1 MLVENVKFC
10 VKILYFSADIKN
22 GEECLNLTICQKST
36 IILISLVVSKI
47 FLKDRRMKKFLCC
60 FLITIFSFSVVFAG
74 GKKDVDERDLGEK
87 NSWQETFD
95 INDKETGKYNIMI
108 EATDQAGNLKVEGPY
123 NIIIDQESDLPVS
136 GITNPSEQMRI
147 TGNLNVVG
155 TCIDDDAVDH
165 VNIIF
170 DGDEDNMQ
178 LAEGKEFWSAYLDT
192 NDLAEGPHTI
202 EVFGTDINGL
212 RGHSTKITW
221 QLDRRAPVTTITNYT
236 MGQLVSGKIEL
247 TGTIEDGNG
256 IAQLKYSFDDEYF
269 TEVKINQ
276 VKLKE
281 PDEQGRLTYWTFNL
295 PIDTKKF
302 DDGPKKISFKARD
315 NAGSIGDFAFL
326 VFIDNTPPDVQ
337 IVYPLEDEAVNG
349 IFSVAGYAKDT
360 VGLQSISWQYG
371 EQGGQFEL
379 IPGNPYWVAE
389 VNTIGV
395 TKAQDFVVNAVDI
408 AGNVVNLKQKILL
421 DQEADKPVVTVT
433 YPEAEGNVEGL
444 DGTMYIRGIV
454 ADDDGTASIAYSI
467 DGGEEQTL
475 ECTGVFY
482 ADIPGDLANGPHTLA
497 IYATDIN
504 GVKGNVLKVPFT
516 AKGVSPQFENEL
528 LASKTASEPYVNGML
543 INPEADQSYTVD
555 VVSTCGLSALSYS
568 FAWGY
573 DNTDSVD
580 VTLKGGEKKV
590 TVTVPMTNVPWGVSE
605 LTVKATDIFQRVSE
619 HKVILATKDLTRLYG
634 EEPGVFFN
642 DSVVGADGAIKN
654 DPYYPV
660 TGYFLGG
667 YIDKVE
673 LVPPTPAAE
682 AQFDGNIITL
692 YPGEGG
698 SGPVVVRVTT
708 DTGAQVDSRQIYFIA
723 EAGDPPL
730 LDLYDESEEI
740 RTPLEPGNTNVTM
753 EGKTEP
759 GVSVSYKI
767 FSAAVEYT
775 DGVVTGSHA
784 EPIPHDMNT
793 VTVQEDGSFS
803 FEIPT
808 YKIPDGMTVVEVV
821 ATNESGMK
829 TVKSFEVR
837 KIADAPEGAKIA
849 APAIYWLEDI
859 NLYAVALYQGELDVT
874 FDVFESENW
883 HAGNNDFTFTVTPL
897 ATAKP
902 VMSKYTAKKSGAISA
917 RMNSVNGSPYQSGMT
932 LALARGASKEI
943 TNKATVSVKSPVAL
957 VNAEWKLVSDEKYGG
972 EANQVG
978 AIDLKKAVA
987 VDDMGEEY
995 EFDIPI
1001 QNLPAGIVHVFV
1013 TVTNIDGDTA
1023 ELQSTLGII
1032 RDYDTGRIDDDSA
1045 IYWKE
1050 TAGCEYDAAGQRYI
1064 LDNGAPLVGYANLY
1078 GPLTAELANPVE
1090 GLEAVVEGNIVK
1102 INATVDGVYENVE
1115 VKVTD
1120 AIGAVYTSPAVNLI
1134 VDTANPVIELTAPEV
1149 MAWSG
1154 ETLHAEGTVSDGNGI
1169 DWLEVSYDA
1178 MQTWKKI
1185 EITEEGTF
1193 SFDEN
1198 IAFIED
1204 GIVPVDFHAVDKS
1217 GKETYLTRAVQK
1229 DTTPPEV
1236 RVIVPESLSRVNGEN
1251 RIAFL
1256 VKDAGVFSKF
1266 EYVPML
1272 DEQGNPMEL
1281 PEPPA
1286 EEPVYDENGVQI
1298 GTTGDEGCKLS
1309 SLPTTLVGLPYR
1321 PIDNKMRFA
1330 FTDAVG
1336 NETLIDTWEF
1346 TVDPESDLPVAD
1358 INLPV
1363 ENQVITRDFVLSG
1376 VIYDDDGSCR
1386 TYYKLD
1392 DGEYQ
1397 MISDYAS
1404 SFEHTIFLSDLTD
1417 NEHTL
1422 TVYAED
1428 IHGVIGPEVV
1438 RTIRVSL
1445 EEPKGEM
1452 LTPEISQTVKDTVTL
1467 TGVASDKNG
1476 ISKVQI
1482 SVDNGSSYNDAIGT
1496 EEWSYTFSTKAIQD
1510 GTHVVF
1516 IKIYDGYEITG
1527 TYSSLINIDNTFPV
1541 LSLELPMDDSKATH
1555 YIAFSGET
1563 TDNIGLTDLYI
1574 TVRSLEGKEIPEELA
1589 KIELVPDAII
1599 SQVTDI
1605 TSLEDGFYNIEL
1617 TGTDAAGNT
1626 SRVSRNIQVD
1636 KTTPLTKV
1644 ELLYPLNGE
1653 HVQGTF
1659 NIYGTATSEEDPIA
1673 SVTLYIDGKVAQN
1686 LENTTPSD
1694 SGYFR
1699 FNIKPNT
1706 EEFGTDTFTEG
1717 QHSYKVIATT
1727 ETGKQVES
1735 NEQYL
1740 IYGKLGP
1747 WVTLDNFTYGDF
1759 AVERPMLRGDAG
1771 YEISQEEKDSLKD
1784 KNTLKEKKEA
1794 IEAKSVKQVY
1804 ISLNNGKTFTP
1815 VSKKN
1820 KGKWEYRVENEDI
1833 AAGYH
1838 FMLIKA
1844 EMNDGTSAI
1853 TRLLVQVDHTYPS
1866 IRLISPGEGGHY
1878 NQYLEFSGLTGDDI
1892 ALKNV
1897 RLYLRSGDKNSYGI
1911 PAFFQGLYFE
1921 GGFWGASLWDIGAGL
1936 TFMDDAVK
1944 VQISFG
1950 QFTQGQRNAVQKVL
1964 GQKQTNFRFGG
1975 NIISGKIIAQLYVLP
1990 FMSFLGRDWE
2000 WLTATFSL
2008 GANFS
2013 MFTESGAGTSQMLS
2027 AVLGQIEFPRVT
2039 MKKLKNFKTWSFFF
2053 EPQLWFIPSD
2063 VVSEDAKKVVFTFT
2077 FGIRTDVF

>member
-1 MLVENVKFC
+1 
-10 VKILYFSADIKN
+10 
-22 GEECLNLTICQKST
+22 
-36 IILISLVVSKI
+36 
-47 FLKDRRMKKFLCC
+47 MKKFLC
-60 FLITIFSFSVVFAG
+60 LLLVSVFSFGIVFAG
-74 GKKDVDERDLGEK
+74 GEKDIDERELGDK

-95 INDKETGKYNIMI
+95 INQKKTGKYNIMV

-155 TCIDDDAVDH
+155 TCIDDDAVGH
-165 VNIIF
+165 VDIIF
-170 DGDEDNMQ
+170 DGDEDNVQ
-178 LAEGKEFWSAYLDT
+178 RADGKEFWSYYLDT
-192 NDLAEGPHTI
+192 NDLEEGPHTI

-247 TGTIEDGNG
+247 EGTIEDGNG

-269 TEVKINQ
+269 TEAKINQ

-281 PDEQGRLTYWTFNL
+281 PDEQGRITYWTFKL

-302 DDGPKKISFKARD
+302 DDGPKKISFKAKD
-315 NAGSIGDFAFL
+315 NAGSVGDFAFL
-326 VFIDNTPPDVQ
+326 VYIDNTPPDVQ
-337 IVYPLEDEAVNG
+337 VVYPLDDEAVNG
-349 IFSVAGYAKDT
+349 IFSVAGFAKDT
-360 VGLQSISWQYG
+360 VGLKSLAWSFG
-371 EQGGQFEL
+371 TQGGEFEL

-389 VNTIGV
+389 VNTIGLS
-395 TKAQDFVVNAVDI
+395 KAPDFVVSAVDI
-408 AGNVVNLKQKILL
+408 AGNVVNLKKKILL

-433 YPEAEGNVEGL
+433 YPEADGNVEGI
-444 DGTMYIRGIV
+444 DGTLYIRGI
-454 ADDDGTASIAYSI
+454 ASDDDGTAMVTYSI
-467 DGGEEQTL
+467 DGGEETQL

-482 ADIPGDLANGPHTLA
+482 ADIPGDLANGSHTLK
-497 IYATDIN
+497 IYGTDKN
-504 GVKGNVLKVPFT
+504 GVKGNVLSVPFT
-516 AKGVSPQFENEL
+516 AKGLVPQFENDFVVTKGE
-528 LASKTASEPYVNGML
+528 SEPFVNGML
-543 INPEADQSYTVD
+543 INPESDANYTVD
-555 VVSTCGLSALSYS
+555 VVSTCGLSSVSYS
-568 FAWGY
+568 FAWGL
-573 DNTDSVD
+573 DNTDSYD
-580 VTLKGGEKKV
+580 VVLKGGENKV
-590 TVTVPMTNVPWGVSE
+590 TVAVPMANVPWGVSE
-605 LTVKATDIFQRVSE
+605 LTVKATDMFERVSE
-619 HKVILATKDLTRLYG
+619 HKVVLAVKDLTRLYG
-634 EEPGVFFN
+634 EEPGIFFN
-642 DSVVGADGAIKN
+642 DSTVGADGAIKN
-654 DPYYPV
+654 NPDYPV

-673 LVPPTPAAE
+673 LVPPTKAAE
-682 AQFDGNIITL
+682 PQFDGNIITL

-708 DTGAQVDSRQIYFIA
+708 DTGATVDSKQIYFIA

-730 LDLYDESEEI
+730 LDLYDECEDI
-740 RTPLEPGNTNVTM
+740 RTPLEPGNNSVTM

-759 GVSVSYKI
+759 GVAISYKML
-767 FSAAVEYT
+767 SASVEYK
-775 DGVVTGSHA
+775 DGIVVGSHA
-784 EPIPHDMNT
+784 EPIPRDMNA
-793 VTVQEDGSFS
+793 VTVQADGSFS
-803 FEIPT
+803 FEIPN
-808 YKIPDGMTVVEVV
+808 YKIPDGFTVVEVV

-829 TVKSFEVR
+829 TVKSFEIR

-859 NLYAVALYQGELDVT
+859 NLYAVALYQGPLDVT
-874 FDVFESENW
+874 FDVFDSENW
-883 HAGNNDFTFTVTPL
+883 HAGNNDFTFTVT
-897 ATAKP
+897 AAKP
-902 VMSKYTAKKSGAISA
+902 VTSKYTAKKSGAITA
-917 RMNSVNGSPYQSGMT
+917 RMNTINGSTYQSGMT
-932 LALARGASKEI
+932 VSLNRGDTLS
-943 TNKATVSVKSPVAL
+943 TVKAIVSVKSPVAL
-957 VNAEWKLVSDEKYGG
+957 NVADWKIVSDEKYGG
-972 EANQVG
+972 EASQAG
-978 AIDLKKAVA
+978 RIDLKKAVA
-987 VDDMGEEY
+987 IDDMGEEY
-995 EFDIPI
+995 EFDIPV
-1001 QNLPAGIVHVFV
+1001 QNLPAGIAHILVSVS
-1013 TVTNIDGDTA
+1013 NLDGDVA
-1023 ELQSTLGII
+1023 ELQSTIGVI
-1032 RDYDTGRIDDDSA
+1032 RDYDTGRVDDDPS
-1045 IYWKE
+1045 IYWKS
-1050 TAGCEYDAAGQRYI
+1050 TAGCEYDAAGQRYV

-1078 GPLTAELANPVE
+1078 GPLTVELVNPVE
-1090 GLEAVVEGNIVK
+1090 GLEAVAEGNIVK
-1102 INATVDGVYENVE
+1102 INATIDGVYENVE

-1134 VDTANPVIELTAPEV
+1134 VDTANPVININAPEV

-1154 ETLHAEGTVSDGNGI
+1154 AVIHSEGSVTDGNGI
-1169 DWLEVSYDA
+1169 DWFEVSFDA
-1178 MQTWKKI
+1178 QQTWKKI
-1185 EITEEGTF
+1185 EVAEDGTF
-1193 SFDEN
+1193 TFDED
-1198 IAFIED
+1198 ISYLED
-1204 GIVPVDFHAVDKS
+1204 GIIPVDFHAVDKS
-1217 GKETYLTRAVQK
+1217 GKQTYLTSAVQK
-1229 DTTPPEV
+1229 DTTAPEV
-1236 RVIVPESLSRVNGEN
+1236 RVIIPENLSRVNGEN

-1256 VKDAGVFSKF
+1256 VKDDGVFSKF
-1266 EYVPML
+1266 EYLPMIGE
-1272 DEQGNPMEL
+1272 DGNPVEL
-1281 PEPPA
+1281 PEAPA
-1286 EEPVYDENGVQI
+1286 PQPVYDENGEQI
-1298 GTTGDEGCKLS
+1298 GTTGDEGCQLT
-1309 SLPTTLVGLPYR
+1309 SLPTTLIGLPYR

-1336 NETLIDTWEF
+1336 NETLIDSWEF
-1346 TVDPESDLPVAD
+1346 TVDPESDLPIAD
-1358 INLPV
+1358 INLPA

-1376 VIYDDDGSCR
+1376 VIYDDDGACR

-1392 DGEYQ
+1392 DGEYEL
-1397 MISDYAS
+1397 ISDYES
-1404 SFEHTIFLSDLTD
+1404 SFEHTIYLSELTD

-1482 SVDNGSSYNDAIGT
+1482 SVDNGSSFNDAIGT

-1516 IKIYDGYEITG
+1516 IKIFDGYEITG
-1527 TYSSLINIDNTFPV
+1527 TYSSLINIDNTYPV
-1541 LSLELPMDDSKATH
+1541 LSLELPLDDSKTTH

-1563 TDNIGLTDLYI
+1563 TDNIGLTDLFI
-1574 TVRSLEGKEIPEELA
+1574 TIRSLEGKEIPPELA
-1589 KIELVPDAII
+1589 RIDLVPGEII

-1673 SVTLYIDGKVAQN
+1673 NLTLYIDGKVAQN
-1686 LENTTPSD
+1686 LDSTNASD

-1699 FNIKPNT
+1699 FNIRPNT
-1706 EEFGTDTFTEG
+1706 EEYGVDTFTEG

-1735 NEQYL
+1735 AEQYL

-1759 AVERPMLRGDAG
+1759 AIDRPMLRGDAG
-1771 YEISQEEKDSLKD
+1771 YEITQEEKDALKD
-1784 KNTLKEKKEA
+1784 KNTLKEKKLA
-1794 IEAKSVKQVY
+1794 IEAKSVKQVF
-1804 ISLNNGKTFTP
+1804 ISFNNGKTFTP

-1844 EMNDGTSAI
+1844 EMNDGSSAI

-1878 NQYLEFSGLTGDDI
+1878 NQFLDFSGLTGDDI

-1897 RLYLRSGDKNSYGI
+1897 KLYLRSGDKSMYGI

-1921 GGFWGASLWDIGAGL
+1921 GGFWGSTLWDMGVGL

-1944 VQISFG
+1944 VQASFG
-1950 QFTQGQRNAVQKVL
+1950 QFTQGQRKAMLKFL
-1964 GQKQTNFRFGG
+1964 GQKESNFRLGG
-1975 NIISGKIIAQLYVLP
+1975 NVISGKIIAQLYVLP
-1990 FMSFLGRDWE
+1990 FRAFLGRDWE

-2013 MFTESGAGTSQMLS
+2013 WFSESGARDENGKPSSQMLS

-2039 MKKLKNFKTWSFFF
+2039 FKQMERFKTWSFFF

-2063 VVSEDAKKVVFTFT
+2063 VVSKDAKKVVFNFT
-2077 FGIRTDVF
+2077 IGIRANVF

>member
-1 MLVENVKFC
+1 
-10 VKILYFSADIKN
+10 
-22 GEECLNLTICQKST
+22 
-36 IILISLVVSKI
+36 
-47 FLKDRRMKKFLCC
+47 MKKFLSS
-60 FLITIFSFSVVFAG
+60 LLVTIFSLSVLFAG
-74 GKKDVDERDLGEK
+74 GNKDVTERELGEK

-95 INDKETGKYNIMI
+95 INEKPTGKYNIMI
-108 EATDQAGNLKVEGPY
+108 EATDKAGNLKVEGPY
-123 NIIIDQESDLPVS
+123 NIIIDQESDLPVT

-155 TCIDDDAVDH
+155 TCIDDDAVDF

-170 DGDEDNMQ
+170 DGDEDNIQ
-178 LAEGKEFWSAYLDT
+178 LAEGKDFWSYYLDT
-192 NDLAEGPHTI
+192 NDLEEGPHTI

-221 QLDRRAPVTTITNYT
+221 QLDRRAPVTTVTNFT

-247 TGTIEDGNG
+247 EGTIEDGNG
-256 IAQLKYSFDDEYF
+256 IKELKYSFDDEYF
-269 TEVKINQ
+269 TEIKINQ

-281 PDEQGRLTYWTFNL
+281 PDELGRITYWTFKL

-302 DDGPKKISFKARD
+302 EDGPKKISFKAKD
-315 NAGSIGDFAFL
+315 NAGSVGDFAFL
-326 VFIDNTPPDVQ
+326 CFIDNTPPDVK

-349 IFSVAGYAKDT
+349 IFSVVGYAKDT
-360 VGLQSISWQYG
+360 VGLQSLSWQYG
-371 EQGGQFEL
+371 TQGEEFKL
-379 IPGNPYWVAE
+379 IAGNPYWVAE
-389 VNTIGV
+389 INTIGV
-395 TKAQDFVVNAVDI
+395 TKAQDFVINAVDI
-408 AGNVVNLKQKILL
+408 AGNIVTVKQKLIL

-433 YPEAEGNVEGL
+433 YPEANGNVEGL

-454 ADDDGTASIAYSI
+454 QDDDGNATVSYTI
-467 DGGEEQTL
+467 DNGEEQTF

-482 ADIPGDLANGPHTLA
+482 ADIPGDLANGPHTLK
-497 IYATDIN
+497 IYGTDIN
-504 GVKGNVLKVPFT
+504 GVKGNVLSVPFT
-516 AKGVSPQFENEL
+516 AKGVAPQFENEL
-528 LASKTASEPYVNGML
+528 LASKTESIPYENGIL
-543 INPEADQSYTVD
+543 INPEADQNYTVD
-555 VVSTCGLSALSYS
+555 VVSTCGLSAVSYS

-573 DNTDSVD
+573 DSTDSVD
-580 VTLKGGEKKV
+580 LTLKGGEKKY
-590 TVTVPMTNVPWGVSE
+590 TVAVPMTNVPWGVSE
-605 LTVKATDIFQRVSE
+605 LTVKATDIFERVSE
-619 HKVILATKDLTRLYG
+619 HKVILAVKDLTRIYG
-634 EEPGVFFN
+634 EEAGVFFN
-642 DSVVGADGAIKN
+642 DSAIAADGAIKN
-654 DPYYPV
+654 NPDYPV

-673 LVPPTPAAE
+673 LVPPTNAAE
-682 AQFDGNIITL
+682 AQADGNIITL

-723 EAGDPPL
+723 ESGDPPL

-740 RTPLEPGNTNVTM
+740 RTPIEPGNENVTM

-767 FSAAVEYT
+767 LSASVEYK
-775 DGVVTGSHA
+775 DGIVTGSHA
-784 EPIPHDMNT
+784 DPIPRDMT
-793 VTVQEDGSFS
+793 SVTVQQDGSFS
-803 FEIPT
+803 FEIPN
-808 YKIPDGMTVVEVV
+808 YKIPDGFTVVEVV
-821 ATNESGMK
+821 ATNDTGMK
-829 TVKSFEVR
+829 TVRSFEIR
-837 KIADAPEGAKIA
+837 KIAEAPEGAKIA
-849 APAIYWLEDI
+849 APEIYWLEDI
-859 NLYAVALYQGELDVT
+859 NLYAVALYQGTLDVT

-883 HAGNNDFTFTVTPL
+883 HAGNNDFTFTVT
-897 ATAKP
+897 AAKP

-917 RMNSVNGSPYQSGMT
+917 NLISVNGSPYQSGMT
-932 LALARGASKEI
+932 LAINRGAEKEAS
-943 TNKATVSVKSPVAL
+943 NKAKISVKSPVAL
-957 VNAEWKLVSDEKYGG
+957 NEAEWKLVSDEKYGG
-972 EANQVG
+972 EANQSG
-978 AIDLKKAVA
+978 KIDLKKAVA
-987 VDDMGEEY
+987 IDDMGEEY
-995 EFDIPI
+995 EFEIPI
-1001 QNLPAGIVHVFV
+1001 QNLPAGIVHVIV
-1013 TVTNIDGDTA
+1013 SVINIDGDAT

-1032 RDYDTGRIDDDSA
+1032 RDYDTGRIDDDSTV
-1045 IYWKE
+1045 YWKQ
-1050 TAGCEYDAAGQRYI
+1050 TAGCEYDAAGERYI

-1078 GPLTAELANPVE
+1078 SPKSAELVNPVE
-1090 GLEAVVEGNIVK
+1090 GLDVVVEGNIVK
-1102 INATVDGVYENVE
+1102 INATIDGVYENVE

-1120 AIGAVYTSPAVNLI
+1120 SIGAVYTAPAVNLI
-1134 VDTANPVIELTAPEV
+1134 VDTTNPLLEVTNPES
-1149 MAWSG
+1149 MTWCG
-1154 ETLHAEGTVSDGNGI
+1154 EVLKAEGTVTDGNGI
-1169 DWLEVSYDA
+1169 DLLEISFDS
-1178 MQTWKKI
+1178 MKTWKTI
-1185 EITEEGTF
+1185 DVAEDGTF
-1193 SFDEN
+1193 TFEEN
-1198 IAFIED
+1198 LSYIED

-1229 DTTPPEV
+1229 DTTAPEV
-1236 RVIVPESLSRVNGEN
+1236 RVIIPENLSRVNGEN
-1251 RIAFL
+1251 RVAFL

-1266 EYVPML
+1266 EYLPLL
-1272 DEQGNPMEL
+1272 DEEGNEIPL
-1281 PEPPA
+1281 PEIPP
-1286 EEPVYDENGVQI
+1286 EEPVYNEEGEQI
-1298 GTTGDEGCKLS
+1298 GTTKDEGCEIS
-1309 SLPTTLVGLPYR
+1309 SLPTTLIGLPYR

-1336 NETLIDTWEF
+1336 NETLLNAWEF
-1346 TVDPESDLPVAD
+1346 TVDPESDLPVAE

-1363 ENQVITRDFVLSG
+1363 ENQVITRDFDLTG
-1376 VIYDDDGSCR
+1376 VIYDDDGNCKS
-1386 TYYKLD
+1386 YYKID

-1397 MISDYAS
+1397 LLNDFDT
-1404 SFEHTIFLSDLTD
+1404 SFNHTILLSDLTD
-1417 NEHTL
+1417 NEHTI

-1428 IHGVIGPEVV
+1428 IHGVVGPEVV

-1516 IKIYDGYEITG
+1516 IKIFDGYEITG
-1527 TYSSLINIDNTFPV
+1527 TYSSLLNIDNTYPV
-1541 LSLELPMDDSKATH
+1541 LSLELPLDDSKTTH

-1574 TVRSLEGKEIPEELA
+1574 TTRSLEGKQIPEELA
-1589 KIELVPDAII
+1589 RIDLIPGQII

-1605 TSLEDGFYNIEL
+1605 TALEDGFYNIEL

-1653 HVQGTF
+1653 HTQGTF

-1673 SVTLYIDGKVAQN
+1673 SVTLYIDGKVAPG
-1686 LENTTPSD
+1686 LENTTPSE

-1699 FNIKPNT
+1699 FNVAPS
-1706 EEFGTDTFTEG
+1706 TDGLSVDPITDGEHT
-1717 QHSYKVIATT
+1717 YKVIATT

-1735 NEQYL
+1735 EEQYI
-1740 IYGKLGP
+1740 IYSKLGP

-1759 AVERPMLRGDAG
+1759 AIDRPMLRGDAG
-1771 YEISQEEKDSLKD
+1771 YEITQEEKDALKAKD
-1784 KNTLKEKKEA
+1784 TPKEKKEA
-1794 IEAKSVKQVY
+1794 ILQKTVKQVY
-1804 ISLNNGKTFTP
+1804 ISLNNGKTFSP

-1878 NQYLEFSGLTGDDI
+1878 NQQLEYSGLTADDI

-1897 RLYLRSGDKNSYGI
+1897 KLYLRSGDKNSYGL
-1911 PAFFQGLYFE
+1911 PPFLQGLYVE
-1921 GGFWGASLWDIGAGL
+1921 GGAWGATLWDIGVGL
-1936 TFMDDAVK
+1936 TFMEDAVK
-1944 VQISFG
+1944 VQLSYG
-1950 QFTQGQRNAVQKVL
+1950 TFTQAQRNSVEGAL
-1964 GQKQTNFRFGG
+1964 GIEKTKLRFGG
-1975 NIISGKIIAQLYVLP
+1975 NVISGKIIAQLYTLP
-1990 FMSFLGRDWE
+1990 FMAFLGRDWE
-2000 WLTATFSL
+2000 GLTATFAL

-2013 MFTESGAGTSQMLS
+2013 LFTDSGAHDDNGNPSKQMLS
-2027 AVLGQIEFPRVT
+2027 AVFGQIEFPRYT
-2039 MKKLKNFKTWSFFF
+2039 FKKLNNFKTWSIFY

-2063 VVSEDAKKVVFTFT
+2063 VVSKDAKKMVFTLT
-2077 FGIRTDVF
+2077 IGVRANVF